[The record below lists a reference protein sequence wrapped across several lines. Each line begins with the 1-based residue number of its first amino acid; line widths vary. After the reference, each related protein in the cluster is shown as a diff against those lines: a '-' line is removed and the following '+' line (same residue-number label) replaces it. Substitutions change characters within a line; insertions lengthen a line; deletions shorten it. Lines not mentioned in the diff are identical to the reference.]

1 MSLDPLMTITVV
13 LALISISAVV
23 YYFALTR
30 KEDEKGAMDMWVI
43 NPMTQYTKN
52 KSAIGK
58 LKGKIHEKD
67 GWSAVEFLPRGSN
80 IKRLEKEG
88 KKIESEVIF
97 LPSNNLEWIN
107 KGAWDRDSGFLIL
120 NPINDKL
127 PEALKHTSFG
137 IGSRLKSAEKE
148 VERFEERVRVVR
160 DKNIEDMTMDVK
172 GLNFVKARE
181 ALMREGI
188 ENKGTGE
195 PVPKKWTKELLP

>member
-195 PVPKKWTKELLP
+195 PVPKK